1 MTPERW
7 REIERLYHAV
17 LERDAD
23 ERAAFLA
30 DACGDDDAL
39 RREVE
44 SLFDYQARAKD
55 FIERP
60 AVQGRLASAVRRLEQ
75 SSMPGRFVGRAF
87 GSYEVKALIAAGGMG
102 EVYRAVDTRLNRT
115 VAHQDAA
122 RASVERPG
130 ASSNASSAKR
140 ASSPA

>member
-17 LERDAD
+17 QGRGTE

-30 DACGDDDAL
+30 DACCDDEAL

-44 SLFDYQARAKD
+44 SLIQFQLRAKD

-60 AVQGRLASAVRRLEQ
+60 AVQGQLASAVRRLEQ
-75 SSMPGRFVGRAF
+75 SSVPGRLVGRTF
-87 GSYEVKALIAAGGMG
+87 GSYEVQALIAVGGMG
-102 EVYRAVDTRLNRT
+102 EVYRALDTRLNRT
-115 VAHQDAA
+115 VAI
-122 RASVERPG
+122 
-130 ASSNASSAKR
+130 KT
-140 ASSPA
+140 